1 MDHPVEDRKNRKYQG
16 VSMTC
21 DRCGEEI
28 FWEALRK
35 AEAEALGVPGLPGYW
50 YCCRC
55 GTRDMRPPEARYP
68 DSDIFYTSSISA
80 IMGLA
85 PDTLRRLHK
94 TDPSLSFMHEE
105 GGQLITHSNSG
116 TAWKDWYDEKKATD
130 RRAKKENYEPYLVRW
145 VVDGKRKA

>member
-1 MDHPVEDRKNRKYQG
+1 
-16 VSMTC
+16 
-21 DRCGEEI
+21 
-28 FWEALRK
+28 
-35 AEAEALGVPGLPGYW
+35 
-50 YCCRC
+50 
-55 GTRDMRPPEARYP
+55 MRPAEERYA
-68 DSDIFYTSSISA
+68 DSDIFYTSSIAA

-116 TAWKDWYDEKKATD
+116 TAWKGWYDEKKATD